1 MKKGQGKPLW
11 LSSKVREKNEK
22 KLKDVLKNVPNARA
36 KWAKVVLDM
45 ATELHKKSME
55 LINKANK

>member
-22 KLKDVLKNVPNARA
+22 KLKDPGFVPLPGQSLKIIR
-36 KWAKVVLDM
+36 
-45 ATELHKKSME
+45 
-55 LINKANK
+55 